1 MTSNYS
7 ERPRL
12 TLHRPLLC
20 MVASSRPRS
29 GRGGRTQVRKMF
41 VRSSSGPRPAVADWL
56 SEVVPDWLAVGVLV
70 VIAGVSAI
78 MARLGGVGSVTG
90 LQLIIYSSLGLG
102 PVGALRPWWHT
113 ALEFIVGAVWA
124 LALLLPG
131 WLLSP
136 RAAEQRA

>member
-56 SEVVPDWLAVGVLV
+56 SEVVPDWLADVMRPKKAPVPWADMTRAVFAIWVPLA
-70 VIAGVSAI
+70 AGFI
-78 MARLGGVGSVTG
+78 TG
-90 LQLIIYSSLGLG
+90 HKEI
-102 PVGALRPWWHT
+102 
-113 ALEFIVGAVWA
+113 
-124 LALLLPG
+124 ALLPAMG
-131 WLLSP
+131 
-136 RAAEQRA
+136 